1 MRFPLILRVGV
12 LVMGTMLFRPSVL
25 HSQEDACLRRT
36 IELSLVNSKGQIIN
50 DLNPSEF
57 AAIYRGKPV
66 RILSIAQ
73 DHGPRRV
80 VILLDASGSMT
91 PVHQFAFDVADELL
105 DQLPQGV
112 QVMPIIFAKEEAAT
126 STLTTDRQSVRQQL
140 KTLRDDR
147 RLPKSVKKG
156 GTALLQAIEGA
167 LSSFP
172 NPQDGDLIYV
182 ISDGDDNFSNVNWR
196 KLDEQL
202 LQHKTRVFATRIHW
216 VSDIIGIGSNN
227 DFADIITA
235 TGGSAIVLALDF
247 KRYEQQTYKESL
259 RDSLGKKSRTALEID
274 MQVRLMIS
282 LDKMEI
288 ELPEPAQ
295 SNHHLDLRLAAPSP
309 DLFLVYQHTLSAC
322 PAANAD

>member
-1 MRFPLILRVGV
+1 MRFRPIIGFAV
-12 LVMGTMLFRPSVL
+12 LVMGTLFGPSVL
-25 HSQEDACLRRT
+25 QSQEDTCLKRT
-36 IELSLVNSKGQIIN
+36 IELSLVNSKGQVVK
-50 DLNPSEF
+50 DSDPSMF
-57 AAIYRGKPV
+57 AATYRGKSV
-66 RILSIAQ
+66 RILSVAQ

-80 VILLDASGSMT
+80 VILLDASGSMM

-112 QVMPIIFAKEEAAT
+112 QVMAVIFAKEEAAT
-126 STLTTDRQSVRQQL
+126 STFTTDRQSVRQQL

-147 RLPKSVKKG
+147 RLPKLVKKG
-156 GTALLQAIEGA
+156 GTALLQAIEGT

-182 ISDGDDNFSNVNWR
+182 ISDGDDNSSNLNWR

-202 LQHKTRVFATRIHW
+202 LQRGIRLFAMRVQW
-216 VSDIIGIGSNN
+216 VSSPISMESTNN
-227 DFADIITA
+227 LADIITS
-235 TGGSAIVLALDF
+235 TGGSAIVLPLGF
-247 KRYEQQTYKESL
+247 MRYEQGEYKQPL
-259 RDSLGKKSRTALEID
+259 RTPTGEKSRMALQID
-274 MQVRLMIS
+274 MQVRLMMS
-282 LDKMEI
+282 LNKLQI

-295 SNHHLDLRLAAPSP
+295 SKHHLDLRLAPPSN